1 MKNITISL
9 KIFTLIISVF
19 ISINAFSQ
27 TQTFTSDGIFVVPAG
42 VYQVTVQAWGAGGGG
57 SKITSIGRRGGGGG
71 GGAYA
76 SSTIT
81 VTPAMSYSV
90 VVGTG
95 GTYSSA
101 GGASSFDNTTVVAA
115 GGSGGSNNSTNAGS
129 GGTGSI
135 GTITRTGGN
144 GAAGGSTFSGG
155 GGGAA
160 GTIGNG
166 GNAPNDNSG
175 NSGIS
180 GGGSG
185 GNGASGVSGSSDGNN
200 GNTYGGG
207 GSGAVTNS
215 GTDRDGGSGANGY
228 VIVSYTVVSGPE
240 INIKGNATDI
250 ADGDTTPTSSDF
262 TDFTSTAIGFPITR
276 SFIIQNIGTNNINLT
291 GTSPFVTISGA
302 NASDF
307 SVTAIPSSIIAPSN
321 STMFTIQF
329 NPSTVGT
336 KNATLTVANNDAD
349 ESSYDFSISGIAL
362 TPSPEINI
370 LSNATNIADGDTT
383 PSTSDNTNFG
393 STVVALSITK
403 TFTIQNLGT
412 ANLNLTSAS
421 PRIVISGANA
431 ADFLVT
437 AIPSTPIGASGS
449 TTFNIKFTPSA
460 VGVRNAVLTIANND
474 SDEDPYNFNI
484 QGTGTLGGTCV
495 TTINTFPYTED
506 FETGIGAWIQDTGDN
521 FDWTRRTGTTPTTNT
536 GPFGAASGSY
546 YMYTEADGNNSKTA
560 NFISPCFDLTGT
572 VNPRFTFVHHSY
584 GSNISSLSVQVS
596 TDNGLTFPT
605 TLFTGTGNVQKYTNS
620 AWIPI
625 SIDLNA
631 YIGQTIK
638 LRIKGVTGSGNY
650 SDIAIDNIRLTNK
663 LSPIYAPGGVTADLS
678 MWLKGNDGLSYTDGQ
693 GVALWLDQGTA
704 SDAKAHLAGQEPT
717 FRDNATKNVNFNP
730 VVEFDNPFGTF
741 TVDDK
746 YLYSDTSRKFLEG
759 DFGLYTQEMF
769 IVLIPDDTPI
779 NNSFGFMDVY
789 CGDAHLETNA
799 ADATGIGFGDFTGR
813 VSNEI
818 ICYSH
823 DSYTTSESG
832 DGYAV
837 AEIGT
842 GSSYNN
848 MGIINARNNS
858 ANTQQELFYNARN
871 IGNTQNDIAEYMNQS
886 DSRFWLGRSE
896 GWKASLNARVAEVI
910 SYKVRKTDA
919 TMSHERNRIQS
930 YLGIKYGI
938 TLGVNGTSQDYVNSN
953 GSVIWNQIANLGYN
967 YNIAGIGRDDKSEL
981 NQKQSKS
988 VNDDSDGSGPIE
1000 GILTIGLSNIYDTN
1014 NLNTNA
1020 FPLDK
1025 QFLVWGDNGANLNTP
1040 AATVTVNMSAGISPS
1055 LTTDVSFVAMQRVW
1069 KVVEN
1074 GGDIPSCKVRIPQNA
1089 IRNINPPGSYLMFI
1103 SDTGV
1108 FDPTA
1113 DYRVMTL
1120 DVNGNL
1126 SADYDFDGTKY
1137 ITFGYAPQVI
1147 VERSVYF
1154 DGAQDYIDME
1164 NNLNLNT
1171 SEYTISVWIKRDAG
1185 AINGSILSKR
1195 NATYTEGYDFRI
1207 NATGRLEFVVNG
1219 GAASVTSS
1227 VVIPENKWHEV
1238 AVIYSGGTATLYI
1251 DGVPDTSA
1259 TLPAPTA
1266 TNQSFYIAAAGK
1278 NAPTAYFKGNI
1289 DEVRIW
1295 NRALTVDQLRYIMN
1309 QEIIDNSTLALKR
1322 GDVIP
1327 TTITKNE
1334 LNTIP
1339 WTDLA
1344 GYYPL
1349 SVYTYTNTNDMSGNN
1364 HQGAL
1369 RNLDTVDRQTAPL
1382 PYVSQADGAWSTA
1395 ATWLNN
1401 TVQELPNAL
1410 SIIDGTTPIGWN
1422 IVELNNNITID
1433 DFTTLG
1439 RERSVQ
1445 GLIQKSGDLQVNG
1458 NTASNTGNGLTVTH
1472 YLKLDGTIDLEGESQ
1487 LIQTDGSDLD
1497 ATSAG
1502 SLERDQQGYSN
1513 TYRYNYWSSPVA
1525 PTINSSYK
1533 VPQVI
1538 TNVGFLTSGYNGTI
1552 TPSVKNAD
1560 YWIWKYANLASN
1572 SYSLWQHTRST
1583 GDISTGEGFTMK
1595 GPEGTAITDQNYIF
1609 KGKPNN
1615 GNITALSVLAG
1626 NDYLIGNPYPSA
1638 MDAEKFIKDNI
1649 SIADGGN
1656 NASGNVINGALYFW
1670 DHFAVNSHN
1679 LGDYEGGYAIYNL
1692 TGGTEAISNDAR
1704 IKASGV
1710 YGTKVPERYIPV
1722 SQGFFVSAVSDPS
1735 AATLSQ
1741 PIAGGIIQFKNSQRV
1756 FKKEIVTGPANT
1768 GSQFFKSSSKS
1779 KTADKESVSDVD
1791 VRQKIRL
1798 MFDSPSGYH
1807 RQLLVGADEN
1817 ASNDFNL
1824 GYDALLNEANKED
1837 MYWQFSGSKFII
1849 QAVNNFN
1856 NDQVLPLGIKVTKA
1870 GLATIRIQELNNM
1883 DANANVFVHDKQLNT
1898 YHNLKDSNY
1907 QVYLTAGSYADRFE
1921 ITFANGQA
1929 LSTDTVE
1936 NNALQVYFSNENE
1949 SIIVHNPNALQLKSV
1964 EVLNILGQ
1972 SVLKFESDTKEK
1984 YITHKTKN
1992 MATGAYIIKL
2002 NTTTG
2007 VISKKVLVQ

>member
-27 TQTFTSDGIFVVPAG
+27 TQTFNSSGSFTVPAG
-42 VYQVTVQAWGAGGGG
+42 VTSITVEAWGGGGAGGGTNSNNAKGGGGGAGGAYARSVLTGLIPGTNYTVTVGGTISGGNGAGGTGNPSWFGNVSTVYAQGGAGGQAPNNSTVLGGVG
-57 SKITSIGRRGGGGG
+57 SSASSIGSFTSKGGNGANGTTTLSGGGG
-71 GGAYA
+71 GGA
-76 SSTIT
+76 
-81 VTPAMSYSV
+81 
-90 VVGTG
+90 
-95 GTYSSA
+95 
-101 GGASSFDNTTVVAA
+101 
-115 GGSGGSNNSTNAGS
+115 
-129 GGTGSI
+129 
-135 GTITRTGGN
+135 
-144 GAAGGSTFSGG
+144 GST
-155 GGGAA
+155 
-160 GTIGNG
+160 GNG
-166 GNAPNDNSG
+166 GNASG
-175 NSGIS
+175 TTAGSGTTT
-180 GGGSG
+180 GG
-185 GNGASGVSGSSDGNN
+185 GNGATGLTAEGDGSN
-200 GNTYGGG
+200 GSIYGGG
-207 GSGAVTNS
+207 GSGAFLPDNS
-215 GTDRDGGSGANGY
+215 NHSGGDGAAGQ
-228 VIVSYTVVSGPE
+228 VIVSWTCTTYSLTSTTIASPICAGSTTTVTLNGSAGSLPVGTYTVTYNLSVPNTATGITKTMTVTTAGTGTITTDALANGGNTTITITNLKSGSGSGCSSTISTNNTAIVTVNALPTITSTAPGSRTGTGTVTLGATASAGTINWYDALTGGSLVGTGTPFVTPSISNTTTYYVSSTNGSCTSSSRVAVTATVYNPE
-240 INIKGNATDI
+240 INITGIGNSILNNDFLPSI
-250 ADGDTTPTSSDF
+250 ADE
-262 TDFTSTAIGFPITR
+262 TDFRNVDVAS
-276 SFIIQNIGTNNINLT
+276 GTNPN
-291 GTSPFVTISGA
+291 
-302 NASDF
+302 
-307 SVTAIPSSIIAPSN
+307 
-321 STMFTIQF
+321 
-329 NPSTVGT
+329 
-336 KNATLTVANNDAD
+336 
-349 ESSYDFSISGIAL
+349 
-362 TPSPEINI
+362 
-370 LSNATNIADGDTT
+370 
-383 PSTSDNTNFG
+383 
-393 STVVALSITK
+393 

-412 ANLNLTSAS
+412 LTLNITGINITGTNALDYIMTTSPSAS
-421 PRIVISGANA
+421 VAVGNDTTFTITFNPSALGLR
-431 ADFLVT
+431 T
-437 AIPSTPIGASGS
+437 AII
-449 TTFNIKFTPSA
+449 
-460 VGVRNAVLTIANND
+460 TIT
-474 SDEDPYNFNI
+474 SDDLDESSYVFYI
-484 QGTGTLGGTCV
+484 QGTG
-495 TTINTFPYTED
+495 INV
-506 FETGIGAWIQDTGDN
+506 
-521 FDWTRRTGTTPTTNT
+521 
-536 GPFGAASGSY
+536 
-546 YMYTEADGNNSKTA
+546 K
-560 NFISPCFDLTGT
+560 
-572 VNPRFTFVHHSY
+572 
-584 GSNISSLSVQVS
+584 
-596 TDNGLTFPT
+596 
-605 TLFTGTGNVQKYTNS
+605 
-620 AWIPI
+620 
-625 SIDLNA
+625 
-631 YIGQTIK
+631 
-638 LRIKGVTGSGNY
+638 
-650 SDIAIDNIRLTNK
+650 
-663 LSPIYAPGGVTADLS
+663 APGGVDSDLQL
-678 MWLKGNDGLSYTDGQ
+678 WLKSTAGLSYTNGQ
-693 GVALWLDQGTA
+693 SVSLWQDQGYA
-704 SDAKAHLAGQEPT
+704 YADATVPAAGLEPKYY
-717 FRDNATKNVNFNP
+717 DNATKNVNFNP
-730 VVEFDNPFGTF
+730 VIDFDNNYNTASEDYG
-741 TVDDK
+741 
-746 YLYSDTSRKFLEG
+746 YSDTNRNTLVGAS
-759 DFGLYTQEMF
+759 GLYTQDMF
-769 IVLIPDDTPI
+769 VVTIPDITV
-779 NNSFGFMDVY
+779 NSTTASMDVF
-789 CGDAHLETNA
+789 CGDKNSSTNER
-799 ADATGIGFGDFTGR
+799 DGTGIGYGGYSVRFTD
-813 VSNEI
+813 EI
-818 ICYSH
+818 IS
-823 DSYTTSESG
+823 
-832 DGYAV
+832 YAV
-837 AEIGT
+837 GT
-842 GSSYNN
+842 SPSSGSTPIASRGYGIAHTGTTASYNN
-848 MGIINARNNS
+848 VGIINSKNNS
-858 ANTQQELFYNARN
+858 TSPTASILLYNANN
-871 IGNTQNDIAEYMNQS
+871 IGNTEVGLPQFSNVSN
-886 DSRFWLGRSE
+886 SRYFLGRSE
-896 GWKASLNARVAEVI
+896 AYKGSFDGRICEVI
-910 SYKVRKTDA
+910 TYSSKKTDA
-919 TMSHERNRIQS
+919 DLTQERNRIQS
-930 YLGIKYGI
+930 YLAIKYGI
-938 TLGVNGTSQDYVNSN
+938 TLGVNGTSQDYVNSD
-953 GSVIWNQIANLGYN
+953 GTKIWNQAANSGYS
-967 YNIAGIGRDDKSEL
+967 YNITGIGRDDKSEL
-981 NQKQSKS
+981 NQKQSRS
-988 VNDDSDGSGPIE
+988 VNNATDGLGPIE
-1000 GILTIGLSNIYDTN
+1000 GIVTIGLSNIYDTN
-1014 NLNTNA
+1014 NLNTNS

-1025 QFLVWGDNGANLNTP
+1025 QFLVWGDNGADLNLA
-1040 AATVTVNMSAGISPS
+1040 AATVTVNMSAGIIPG

-1089 IRNINPPGSYLMFI
+1089 IRNITPPGSYLMFI

-1113 DYRVMTL
+1113 DYRVMTE
-1120 DVNGNL
+1120 DGFGNL
-1126 SADYDFDGTKY
+1126 EADYNFNATKY

-1154 DGAQDYIDME
+1154 DGVVDYIDVE
-1164 NNLNLNT
+1164 DNLDLNT
-1171 SEYTISVWIKRDAG
+1171 SEYTISAWIKRDAG
-1185 AINGSILSKR
+1185 AINRSILSKR
-1195 NATYTEGYDFRI
+1195 NATYTEGYDFKI
-1207 NATGRLEFVVNG
+1207 NVTGRLEFIVNG

-1251 DGVPDTSA
+1251 DGVPDTAA

-1439 RERSVQ
+1439 RERSIQ

-1583 GDISTGEGFTMK
+1583 GNISTGEGFTMK

-1972 SVLKFESDTKEK
+1972 SVLKFESDTKET